1 MARPIKDTIV
11 LKKCEEL
18 NFDTIY
24 LDNVPAYSG
33 NVIETINKTRFES
46 SEFGIQKEAVTKSLR
61 DKYESI
67 QIKDDDC
74 FVEVQGMMKV
84 PATKEQIRCLKAL
97 AIEQISYVQEYS
109 DVVSQLFM
117 ELFQQIF
124 SRNVTC
130 VFKKRDDFT
139 KLQEVIFDEYQVFL
153 QKKILGRVVE
163 LPVIEDNVVIDS

>member
-24 LDNVPAYSG
+24 LDNVPTYSG
-33 NVIETINKTRFES
+33 NVVDTLTKTRLES
-46 SEFGIQKEAVTKSLR
+46 SEFGIQKEAVVKSLR

-67 QIKDDDC
+67 QIKDEDC
-74 FVEVQGMMKV
+74 FVEVQGMAKV
-84 PATKEQIRCLKAL
+84 TATKEQIRCLKAL

-117 ELFQQIF
+117 ELFQQIVR
-124 SRNVTC
+124 RNVTC
-130 VFKKRDDFT
+130 VFTKNEQFT
-139 KLQEVIFDEYQVFL
+139 KLQEVVFTEYQAFL
-153 QKKILGRVVE
+153 QKKILGRVIDIMT
-163 LPVIEDNVVIDS
+163 IENKVVIDG